1 MPREKPSAHLPAGR
15 DGSLSDVFESINN
28 SGLRDILPENHPA
41 LAPGPRSLKHSAN
54 QMHDS
59 GQSEL
64 QTRDG
69 FPVLVSV
76 VIPAYNSA
84 EYIGEALDSVMAQTF
99 VDYEIIVVND
109 GSPDTAELEE
119 ALAPHMRVIR
129 YIKDK
134 NKGPSAARNTA
145 IRVARGEYVAFLDS
159 DDRWLPTHLEE
170 QVRLLEKEPSLGLVY
185 ADGIVTVGGAP
196 VRTCFQIN
204 RQNRPVTFEMVV
216 QEDCTVVTSAT
227 VARRAALL
235 QAGLFDERFRHCED
249 FDLWVRILLCGFRI
263 DYANHIQIVHRSG
276 IGLSS
281 DSESMKR
288 SLLAVYRKMSS
299 QSSLSATQRQLVIER
314 QVRADASLQLALC
327 KKAILAGDRRAALSA
342 AELARTASNTWRVHF
357 LVVALRA
364 VPRLFAAV
372 YPLYVRILERRN
384 RARLKRLR
392 DNFKSRIGTAY
403 TDPALPPRVVPSAE
417 KV

>member
-1 MPREKPSAHLPAGR
+1 MSSSRLATPGCV
-15 DGSLSDVFESINN
+15 VFC
-28 SGLRDILPENHPA
+28 LRIARLCA
-41 LAPGPRSLKHSAN
+41 RGPRLFKRSVSE
-54 QMHDS
+54 MHGS
-59 GQSEL
+59 GESEL

-69 FPVLVSV
+69 LPVLVSV

-84 EYIGEALDSVMAQTF
+84 EYIAEALDSVMAQTF
-99 VDYEIIVVND
+99 ADYEIIVVND
-109 GSPDTAELEE
+109 GSPDTAELEK
-119 ALAPHMRVIR
+119 ALAPHVHVIR
-129 YIKDK
+129 YIKQE

-145 IRVARGEYVAFLDS
+145 IRAARGKYVAFLDS
-159 DDRWLPTHLEE
+159 DDRWLPTHLEM
-170 QVRLLEKEPSLGLVY
+170 QVRLLEQEPSLGLVY
-185 ADGIVTVGGAP
+185 ADGIVTAGGAP

-227 VARRAALL
+227 VARRTALL

-249 FDLWVRILLCGFRI
+249 FDLWVRIMLCGFRI

-288 SLLAVYRKMSS
+288 SLLAVYQQMSL
-299 QSSLSATQRQLVIER
+299 QSSLSETQRQLVIER

-327 KKAILAGDRRAALSA
+327 KKAILAGDHSAALSA
-342 AELARTASNTWRVHF
+342 AELANASSNTWRVRF

-372 YPLYVRILERRN
+372 YPFYVRFLARRN

-403 TDPALPPRVVPSAE
+403 SDSALPPRTVSSAE
-417 KV
+417 KM